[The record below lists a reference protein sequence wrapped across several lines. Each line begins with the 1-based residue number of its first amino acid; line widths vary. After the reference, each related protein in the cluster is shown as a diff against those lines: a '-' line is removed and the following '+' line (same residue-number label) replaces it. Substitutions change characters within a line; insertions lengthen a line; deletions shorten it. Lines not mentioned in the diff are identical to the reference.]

1 MVVYNIYILNNN
13 KNIKKV
19 DIFLNRILKVLRGFF
34 FDKCYGNDN
43 MIWILIKWF
52 LIRINEIFFGY
63 VWVNFNVKYEFIMFF
78 LIFLKLWNRYE
89 KWEWKRYRWV

>member
-63 VWVNFNVKYEFIMFF
+63 VWVILM
-78 LIFLKLWNRYE
+78 LSMSL
-89 KWEWKRYRWV
+89 